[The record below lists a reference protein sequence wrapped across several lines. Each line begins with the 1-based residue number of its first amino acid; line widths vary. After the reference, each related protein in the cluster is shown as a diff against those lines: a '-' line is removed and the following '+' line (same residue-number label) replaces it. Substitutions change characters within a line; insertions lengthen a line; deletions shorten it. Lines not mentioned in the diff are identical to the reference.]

1 MNSDIVKQIGIELNL
16 DEKKIINVLSLLEEG
31 NTIPFIARYQKK
43 QLVIWMKII

>member
-1 MNSDIVKQIGIELNL
+1 MNSDIIKQIGIELNL

-31 NTIPFIARYQKK
+31 NTIHLLLDIEKK